1 MCCCSLS
8 HDVQLFVTPWTAAC
22 QASLSFTSSWSLLRL
37 ISIELM
43 MPSNHLVLYHPLLLL
58 PSNFPSIRIFSNEL
72 ALHIHKSA
80 VDFLRQVLRPNFSRV
95 FFPSTTIQKHQ
106 FCGAQLSLWL
116 NPNIHTWLS
125 KKTIALTEQT
135 FVGKVMSLLFYTLSK
150 SIIAFLPRSKHL
162 LISWLQSLSA
172 VILEPKKTVCNCFHF
187 FLLCLPWNDG
197 TGCHDL
203 SFLNYVLSSSISWL
217 LGTHQ
222 CLGQQ
227 PQPHTC
233 RLNRSACFLK

>member
-106 FCGAQLSLWL
+106 FFGAQLSLWL

-150 SIIAFLPRSKHL
+150 FIIAFLPRSKHL
-162 LISWLQSLSA
+162 LISWLQS
-172 VILEPKKTVCNCFHF
+172 
-187 FLLCLPWNDG
+187 
-197 TGCHDL
+197 
-203 SFLNYVLSSSISWL
+203 
-217 LGTHQ
+217 
-222 CLGQQ
+222 
-227 PQPHTC
+227 PQW
-233 RLNRSACFLK
+233 F